1 MKIGFRNTYAN
12 VAATA
17 ALVLTLG
24 GTGYAATSV
33 VSQHRAGSGSLPGT
47 LAHHKTLKGAWGHSA
62 VSSAPT
68 NDTQT
73 ASISYPIHLAK
84 NVKVVVRQQGAGPS
98 RACPGKPKAPAARP
112 GFLCIYV
119 GGGTN
124 HGKVKTYSP
133 VNGNDIPG
141 QGNYKYGAIVFWFPI
156 TTDFTFASG
165 TWAVTA
171 K

>member
-24 GTGYAATSV
+24 GTGYAATSA
-33 VSQHRAGSGSLPGT
+33 VSHDRAKAGSLPGT

-62 VSSAPT
+62 VAAGT
-68 NDTQT
+68 DTQT
-73 ASISYPIHLAK
+73 ASISYPVPLAK
-84 NVKVVVRQQGAGPS
+84 NVQVVVRQDGSSS
-98 RACPGKPKAPAARP
+98 RKCPGTNKSPKARP

-119 GGGTN
+119 GGGDN
-124 HGKVKTYSP
+124 HGTVHTYSP
-133 VNGNDIPG
+133 VNGNDVQG
-141 QGNYKYGAIVFWFPI
+141 QGNYKYGAIVFWFPNVA
-156 TTDFTFASG
+156 DFTFASG

>member
-33 VSQHRAGSGSLPGT
+33 VSHDRAGSGSLPST
-47 LAHHKTLKGAWGHSA
+47 LAHHKTLKGAWGQSA
-62 VSSAPT
+62 VGTST
-68 NDTQT
+68 NDIQT
-73 ASISYPIHLAK
+73 DTISYPVRLKK
-84 NVKVVVRQQGAGPS
+84 NVTAIVRQQGSGPTVN
-98 RACPGKPKAPAARP
+98 CPGSRKSPKARP

-119 GGGTN
+119 CGGTN
-124 HGKVKTYSP
+124 HGTVSTYSP
-133 VNGNDIPG
+133 VDGNDTPG
-141 QGNYKYGAIVFWFPI
+141 EGNYKYGAVVFWFPSSAS
-156 TTDFTFASG
+156 FTFASG

>member
-24 GTGYAATSV
+24 GTGYAATSMT
-33 VSQHRAGSGSLPGT
+33 SHDRAGSGSLPNS
-47 LAHHKTLKGAWGHSA
+47 LAHHKTLRGAWGESF
-62 VSSAPT
+62 T
-68 NDTQT
+68 NPASNDIQT
-73 ASISYPIHLAK
+73 DSISYPIHLK
-84 NVKVVVRQQGAGPS
+84 RNVKAVVRQEGAGS
-98 RACPGKPKAPAARP
+98 THNCPGTPRSPQARP

-119 GGGTN
+119 AVGTN
-124 HGKVKTYSP
+124 QATVHSYSP
-133 VNGNDIPG
+133 VDGNDV
-141 QGNYKYGAIVFWFPI
+141 GNYKYGAVVYWRP
-156 TTDFTFASG
+156 TNPNTFTFASG